1 MLPAKTEREHI
12 AQELQQ
18 RVRDARVRDPRH
30 TR

>member
-1 MLPAKTEREHI
+1 MPPAKTEREQI

-18 RVRDARVRDPRH
+18 RVRDARVRDLQP